1 MVRVLC
7 EFCRVSCTS
16 PRSLCGHVAGH
27 KHRAVMSLVSPE
39 KQEQYERVQY
49 FVDTYLK
56 AYPVLGL
63 DYVMEEQVGSSYHYT
78 CTLCN
83 KSYGW
88 QEMVGHVTDLDH
100 MDLYVR
106 RHHSEMKTTSTDLT
120 KEEENALLMKVAQTI
135 CTEFGQRKIS
145 NGGNLDVVAVPSP
158 IEGIKNNHPLPS
170 TGNDLQEKGSDLK
183 MVTQGEKCTQD
194 SKIAKF
200 PKYTCTHCYI
210 TCSSAVTMC
219 HHITGSKHKKK
230 LLSPQEHDDAN
241 RLSYF
246 LNAHMKEDPVVG
258 LEYVMEVKQGSLYKF
273 SCQLCG
279 VVDVDLMK
287 IVSHIM
293 DSNHIERY
301 ACKHYSHMFSPLV
314 PGLFKTAR
322 LKAVRDISVRI
333 VKLQGR
339 KEIQVKNTTVG
350 GLTESL
356 FSGGDSKTRKAA
368 EDTLPTTSEGDHKTK
383 TAFEDT
389 LPSKR
394 EGDSKTRKAFED
406 TLPSKREGDRKTRKV
421 FEDTLPSKREGDRKT
436 RKVFE
441 DTLPSKREG
450 DRKTR
455 KVFEDTL
462 PSKREGDHKTRKAFE
477 DTLPSKHES
486 RCSHS
491 KWRPLSYREKGLDE
505 SHESHRYSKRPKV
518 SKSDDPPLAKR
529 SRLSPEGDWDALPS
543 RPHISKHRSSHYE
556 SQAIRM
562 DCTTAVQELEF
573 RTNEEFFNYV
583 SNFVIS
589 NDEDAVFIRTITQ
602 NCIRAM
608 TNFKVEEA
616 ERQKTTY
623 HSETPLAHTSRTAQ
637 EIPDILENKM
647 ESHSWGSKTTLLK
660 DTSNPPSESMPKNE
674 VTDFFFSSIKNM
686 DESDVVGVFQKIATT
701 NPEFQ
706 GMDIPT
712 VIRFLKDSGRLN
724 KP

>member
-1 MVRVLC
+1 MKFSC
-7 EFCRVSCTS
+7 EFCRLSCTS
-16 PRSLCGHVAGH
+16 PRSLCQHVAGH
-27 KHRAVMSLVSPE
+27 KHRAVMLLVSPE

-56 AYPVLGL
+56 AFPVLGL
-63 DYVMEEQVGSSYHYT
+63 DCVMEEQVGSSYHYT

-83 KSYGW
+83 RLCDW
-88 QEMVGHVTDLDH
+88 QEMVAHVTDIGH

-106 RHHSEMKTTSTDLT
+106 KHHSGWKTTCTDLT

-135 CTEFGQRKIS
+135 FTKVGHGKIRVKDS
-145 NGGNLDVVAVPSP
+145 NASNLDVVAVPSP
-158 IEGIKNNHPLPS
+158 IEGIKNNCPLPS
-170 TGNDLQEKGSDLK
+170 TGNDLQTEHTKERLPRQK
-183 MVTQGEKCTQD
+183 KRLHVNMIKT
-194 SKIAKF
+194 KF
-200 PKYTCTHCYI
+200 QTYTCLPCNI
-210 TCSSAVTMC
+210 TCYSPVDMSQHVL
-219 HHITGSKHKKK
+219 GNKHKSY
-230 LLSPQEHDDAN
+230 LHSPQERDDAN
-241 RLSYF
+241 RLSSF
-246 LNAHMKEDPVVG
+246 LNVHMKKDPVVG

-279 VVDVDLMK
+279 VVHVDLMK
-287 IVSHIM
+287 IVAHIT

-301 ACKHYSHMFSPLV
+301 AWKHYGDLFPPLV
-314 PGLFKTAR
+314 PGVRPIAR
-322 LKAVRDISVRI
+322 AKVLRDISVRI
-333 VKLQGR
+333 IKLQKKNR
-339 KEIQVKNTTVG
+339 KKIKNTTVG
-350 GLTESL
+350 GLTESAL
-356 FSGGDSKTRKAA
+356 FPVSDSKTRKSV
-368 EDTLPTTSEGDHKTK
+368 EDTLPTTPEGDNKTK
-383 TAFEDT
+383 T
-389 LPSKR
+389 
-394 EGDSKTRKAFED
+394 AFED
-406 TLPSKREGDRKTRKV
+406 TLPSKREGDRKTRK
-421 FEDTLPSKREGDRKT
+421 
-436 RKVFE
+436 
-441 DTLPSKREG
+441 
-450 DRKTR
+450 
-455 KVFEDTL
+455 
-462 PSKREGDHKTRKAFE
+462 AFE
-477 DTLPSKHES
+477 DTLPYKRES
-486 RCSHS
+486 RSSHL
-491 KWRPLSYREKGLDE
+491 KLRPLSYQEKGLDE

-562 DCTTAVQELEF
+562 DCTTAMQELEF

-623 HSETPLAHTSRTAQ
+623 HSETPLAHTSRTTQ
-637 EIPDILENKM
+637 EIPDILENKT
-647 ESHSWGSKTTLLK
+647 ESHSWGSEMNLLK

-686 DESDVVGVFQKIATT
+686 DESEVVGVFQKIATT

-712 VIRFLKDSGRLN
+712 VMRFLKDSGRLN